1 MIRSAQGPLVLEVN
15 ASPGLEMIEKTSG
28 IDIAL
33 QMIAYTEKKV
43 KLWRETVQSAV
54 ENTTENKVEK

>member
-1 MIRSAQGPLVLEVN
+1 
-15 ASPGLEMIEKTSG
+15 MIEKTSG

>member
-1 MIRSAQGPLVLEVN
+1 LIRSKEGLLVLEVN

-33 QMIAYTEKKV
+33 QMILFLEQQV
-43 KLWRETVQSAV
+43 KQ
-54 ENTTENKVEK
+54 

>member
-1 MIRSAQGPLVLEVN
+1 MAGVDLIRSKEGLLVLEVN

-33 QMIAYTEKKV
+33 QMILFLEQQV
-43 KLWRETVQSAV
+43 KQ
-54 ENTTENKVEK
+54 